1 MKMNKSRKMIIVAAP
16 SGAGKSSF
24 VERICAEEPRLC
36 DTVTYTTR
44 TMREGESQGKPYYF
58 VPEPE
63 FEGKVKEGFFVEWA
77 RVHDNLYGTPLYQL
91 ETAWEKGLCVIMD
104 VDVQGV
110 RTFRA
115 KYPEAQTVFIMPPS
129 LEELRRRL
137 LKRDGERIK
146 DLEVRLRNAEIEM
159 RSAPEFHHQLV
170 NDDFE
175 ASYQQFK
182 KIVVEILE
190 S

>member
-1 MKMNKSRKMIIVAAP
+1 MSKVVGKMIIVAAP

-24 VERICAEEPRLC
+24 VERVCSEEPRLF

-44 TMREGESQGKPYYF
+44 AMRVGESQGKPYYF
-58 VPEPE
+58 VTKSE
-63 FEGKVKEGFFVEWA
+63 FENRVQEGFFVEWA
-77 RVHDNLYGTPLYQL
+77 RVHENYYGTPLHQL
-91 ETAWEKGLCVIMD
+91 EDSWAKGLCVIMD

-115 KYPEAQTVFIMPPS
+115 KYPSAETIFIMPPS
-129 LEELRRRL
+129 LDELRRRL
-137 LKRDGERIK
+137 LKRDGEKIK
-146 DLEVRLRNAEIEM
+146 DLDVRMRNAEIEM
-159 RSAPEFHHQLV
+159 RSAPDFKHLLV

-175 ASYQQFK
+175 LSYQQFK
-182 KIVVEILE
+182 KIVVEILD